1 MPTMTKSSENIFF
14 DTSKLKYRGQNV
26 IIGKTVRIRYP
37 ELVELHDNSIID
49 DFVYISTGLSL
60 GPHCGIEAG
69 CVIMGGRNRKV
80 SLEKYSTIC
89 SNSSVMCSV
98 HNYQTGLHIFHYP
111 DFEQGIEQGNIM
123 IKDHV
128 IVGAQCTILP
138 GVTLHSGARVGANS
152 LIKQDLAAWTI
163 YAGVPA
169 RAISTVDK
177 QTVLA
182 SAKNFE
188 QINI

>member
-1 MPTMTKSSENIFF
+1 MSDNIFF
-14 DTSKLKYRGQNV
+14 DTSKLKYRGKNV

-37 ELVELHDNSIID
+37 ELVELHDNCIID

-60 GPHCGIEAG
+60 GPYCGIEAG
-69 CVIMGGRNRKV
+69 CVIMGGQNCKV

-98 HNYQTGLHIFHYP
+98 HNYQTGLHIFHNP
-111 DFEQGIEQGNIM
+111 DFEQGIEQGNIV

-128 IVGAQCTILP
+128 IVGAQCTLLP
-138 GVTLHSGARVGANS
+138 GVTLNSGARVGANS
-152 LIKQDLAAWTI
+152 LIKHDLEAWTI

-169 RAISTVDK
+169 RSIGLVDQQRVLSTAEK
-177 QTVLA
+177 
-182 SAKNFE
+182 FE
-188 QINI
+188 QRQV